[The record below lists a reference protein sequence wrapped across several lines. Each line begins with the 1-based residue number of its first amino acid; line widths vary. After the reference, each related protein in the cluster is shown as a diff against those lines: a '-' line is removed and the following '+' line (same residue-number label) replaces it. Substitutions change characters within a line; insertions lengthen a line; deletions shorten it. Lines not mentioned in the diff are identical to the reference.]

1 MNWVTETSA
10 SEALRTARIFLS
22 RWADQ
27 LTTEVRE
34 DLAQDAAVIAW
45 RQQPRMRDPACFSAM
60 VRTVSRRLR
69 CRIIA
74 SRKRHPVVSL
84 DAERSLA
91 RRLIQDSG
99 HRASGHSAS
108 GHGDSGHRELE
119 VAGVMVPRSWL
130 LEQLEGV
137 LAFQTPLNIAILMAY
152 YQGFSCS
159 ELAERYEMPEECV
172 KVRIH
177 RSRLRVR
184 REFEARVER
193 SARQH
198 VTE

>member
-1 MNWVTETSA
+1 MNWVGETSA
-10 SEALRTARIFLS
+10 REALRTARIFLS

-45 RQQPRMRDPACFSAM
+45 QQHSRMRDPACFSAM

-69 CRIIA
+69 CRSLA
-74 SRKRHPVVSL
+74 SRKRHAVVSL
-84 DAERSLA
+84 DAERSLT
-91 RRLIQDSG
+91 RRLMEDP
-99 HRASGHSAS
+99 
-108 GHGDSGHRELE
+108 GDGELE
-119 VAGVMVPRSWL
+119 VAGAMVSRSWL

-137 LAFQTPLNIAILMAY
+137 LAFQSPLNIAILMAY

-177 RSRLRVR
+177 RSRRRVR
-184 REFEARVER
+184 CEFEARVEG